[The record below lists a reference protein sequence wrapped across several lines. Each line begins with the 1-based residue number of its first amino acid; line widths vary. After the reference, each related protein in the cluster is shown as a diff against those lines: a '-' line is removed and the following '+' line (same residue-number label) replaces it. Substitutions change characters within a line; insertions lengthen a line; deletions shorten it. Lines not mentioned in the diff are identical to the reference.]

1 MKEIR
6 AVVLGLLVVV
16 LVALAVAYWRRP
28 TAEFQHIGGYRVEV
42 REKEGDSTRV
52 VRFTVPT
59 RLLSGIARLSPIER
73 FGGRFDTDWDGHD
86 LTAREILEAADQS
99 SPGKPGVIEKEDTRI
114 EVTKEGSVLL
124 ISVQDDWDRTVRVK
138 VPRSLVEA
146 FSGDFDLSPR
156 EMLRHLDE
164 LGPGEVITVSDG
176 DDEVIFTAEPRRG
189 AAKR

>member
-28 TAEFQHIGGYRVEV
+28 TAEFQRIGGYRVEV

-124 ISVQDDWDRTVRVK
+124 ISVEDDWDRTVRVK

-176 DDEVIFTAEPRRG
+176 DDEVIITAEPRRG